1 MKSEAKP
8 GQVGISPETWGPTVW
23 ALMHTFAEVADR
35 HDGSAE
41 AKLFFAALRSNL
53 PCRKCRE
60 AYDRH
65 TAAVQM
71 GASVVEYAR
80 ALHAAVNVDLGKR
93 PYGEGRDTTMAL
105 RRLSTSV
112 LVQVLVKAMRRSAE
126 FFDACIRER
135 EFYGDAETHKAIAD
149 RLVISDAVSALK
161 KKVEEAPSAYEKKSP
176 KKSEVM

>member
-65 TAAVQM
+65 TTVVKW

-80 ALHAAVNVDLGKR
+80 ALHAAVNADLRKKEYVGT
-93 PYGEGRDTTMAL
+93 DTTMAL
-105 RRLSTSV
+105 RKVDTSV
-112 LVQVLVKAMRRSAE
+112 LVRVLGRAARRSAE

-135 EFYGDAETHKAIAD
+135 EFYGDPETHAAIAD
-149 RLVISDAVSALK
+149 RLKISDAVSALK
-161 KKVEEAPSAYEKKSP
+161 KKADGASSA
-176 KKSEVM
+176 